1 MKITHIIIEGFH
13 NAVKDEYWFEDINY
27 LYGRNGAG
35 KSTILQAIQLGL
47 LGYVPG
53 SNKTKQGVF
62 AHSSNHTMAVK
73 LELDNGVSIQRV
85 WTKSKNSV
93 SESVTVVP
101 EGYDIQ
107 SLVAD
112 VELPLFNFDEFTHMT
127 ANTLKDWFINYLP
140 KQSFTTDWSSVL
152 KDALSDLP
160 DASVEDEFV
169 SEAVE
174 AIKGFGV
181 SGVEEIRQANTYF
194 KNLLSFTKKELDK
207 KLSTIQSLIHYD
219 DYEAMYSEDELR
231 LRIKEIENKIL
242 QLHLQKQ
249 SADKLESITSE
260 INRLNSLTPEID
272 ALQEEVNRLQNRVT
286 SLEKEIADKR
296 SQYSEQFAL
305 AKSYD
310 SIIESNGVC
319 TFTGRK
325 CNEISALVENYKV
338 TRQQCMESAHVIREE
353 TDQLLNAKN
362 IYDTDLRNKSNQ
374 LYSMKR
380 DLSLLPHLEDD
391 AKSLQDTVANIIEED
406 VVTLEDSLE
415 KYKEMYGKAVA
426 NREYNDLNSAVIAD
440 KYRLENEVECLKIW
454 VKLTDVNGLQAQGDY
469 NPFDILS
476 SSINPVLSKLF
487 DSKVSCMFYSDG
499 KANSFSFG
507 LNRVGTYIPYT
518 MLSSGEK
525 CMFLLSMFI
534 GLLNYTKSSLKL
546 ILIDDFL
553 DHLDD
558 ENFDSVLEAIR
569 NMNGIQFIF
578 AGVKPAIREKI
589 NTIEL

>member
-1 MKITHIIIEGFH
+1 MKIQKIIIEGFH

-27 LYGRNGAG
+27 LHGKNGAG
-35 KSTILQAIQLGL
+35 KSTVLQAIQLGL

-93 SESVTVVP
+93 SESLTVVP

-160 DASVEDEFV
+160 EASIEDDLITESVNTIRQFNL
-169 SEAVE
+169 
-174 AIKGFGV
+174 
-181 SGVEEIRQANTYF
+181 SGVEEIRKVNEYF
-194 KNLLSFTKKELDK
+194 KTMLSFSKKELDK

-219 DYEAMYSEDELR
+219 DYKAMYSEDELKAK
-231 LRIKEIENKIL
+231 IKEIENKIL

-249 SADKLESITSE
+249 SADKLASVTSE
-260 INRLNSLTPEID
+260 INRLRSLLPEID
-272 ALQEEVNRLQNRVT
+272 VLQEEVNRLQSRVT

-296 SQYSEQFAL
+296 SQYSEQLAL

-325 CNEISALVENYKV
+325 CNEISALVEDYKV
-338 TRQQCMESAHVIREE
+338 KRQQCIEAAYVISEE
-353 TDQLLNAKN
+353 TDRLINAKN
-362 IYDTDLRNKSNQ
+362 IDDTDLRNKSGQ

-380 DLSLLPHLEDD
+380 DVSRLPQLEDD
-391 AKSLQDTVANIIEED
+391 AKSLQDTVSNIIAED
-406 VVTLEDSLE
+406 VVTLEAFLE
-415 KYKEMYGKAVA
+415 EYKEMYGKAVA
-426 NREYNDLNSAVIAD
+426 NREYNDLNSVVIAD

-454 VKLTDVNGLQAQGDY
+454 VKLTDVNGLQAQGDH

-507 LNRVGTYIPYT
+507 LNRAGTYIPYT

-534 GLLNYTKSSLKL
+534 GLLNYTKSPLKL
-546 ILIDDFL
+546 ILIDDLL

-558 ENFDSVLEAIR
+558 ANFDSVLEAIR
-569 NMNGIQFIF
+569 SMNEIQFIF